1 MENGRFRVR
10 RRMAENAGIHTLLCH
25 FAFSEV
31 LIISPRR
38 ISFKWSGNSLSKWKM
53 DDSGLGAESAETQN
67 DTTVCAFWRFGWAWE
82 VCVLAFGR
90 FCALAVRRFRVAQ
103 FRRFYVSAFR
113 RLCVSVFR
121 RVCVSVHQHHDLHL
135 VHKGQEIQVYRGLF
149 QFVILTYNE
158 IGDELLVRFRPS
170 ITALGLLMLSSMLVA
185 TAFVA
190 SWWMLLIELVLL
202 GMALI
207 VYSSQLTWE
216 LLQHTQEPSTL
227 RSYSSSNG

>member
-1 MENGRFRVR
+1 MNIPHLMEQVYRCDS
-10 RRMAENAGIHTLLCH
+10 E
-25 FAFSEV
+25 AF
-31 LIISPRR
+31 
-38 ISFKWSGNSLSKWKM
+38 
-53 DDSGLGAESAETQN
+53 
-67 DTTVCAFWRFGWAWE
+67 
-82 VCVLAFGR
+82 LA
-90 FCALAVRRFRVAQ
+90 
-103 FRRFYVSAFR
+103 
-113 RLCVSVFR
+113 RLD
-121 RVCVSVHQHHDLHL
+121 QHNDLHL

-170 ITALGLLMLSSMLVA
+170 ITILGLLMLSSMLVA

-202 GMALI
+202 GMAFI

-227 RSYSSSNG
+227 RSHSSSNG